1 MGKKKKEN
9 KIFVKK
15 PKVGESYWFW
25 FAGTITYGELYDSAD
40 GLTKH
45 YEEPWYMLIDK
56 NGTKY
61 PTSIF
66 SLRHEKPINKD
77 NV

>member
-1 MGKKKKEN
+1 MAKKIKTKK
-9 KIFVKK
+9 IYVKK
-15 PKVGESYWFW
+15 PKIGESYWFW
-25 FAGTITYGELYDSAD
+25 FAGTPTLGELYDSAD

-45 YEEPWYMLIDK
+45 YGEPWYMLVDK

-66 SLRHEKPINKD
+66 SLRYEKPINKD